1 MACAAGNPVAAFDAD
16 GTLWD
21 TDLGENFFH
30 YQIDHKLVSL
40 PSDPWNHYLQMKK
53 VNSDPRSAYLW
64 LAQISEGQQIE
75 TVKVWAQ
82 KAFEKL
88 KPYPF
93 FDEQKKL
100 IELFQKNNVKIFIV
114 TASVK
119 WAVEPGAKALGLDED
134 CVIGIETAI
143 ENGLV
148 SSQQKGPFTYRQGKV
163 DALME
168 KTKGQKPFFCSGNSE
183 GDIEL
188 LECGTHM
195 ALAVSA
201 AARDDLLYK
210 SESKLFQIVNQKIDQ
225 QKIWRAH
232 RWIHG

>member
-21 TDLGENFFH
+21 TDLGENFFQ
-30 YQIDHKLVSL
+30 YQIKHRLVSL
-40 PSDPWNHYLQMKK
+40 PEDPWNYYVQLKK
-53 VNSDPRSAYLW
+53 QNNDPRSAYLW
-64 LAQISEGQQIE
+64 LAQIAQGQKIE
-75 TVKVWAQ
+75 TVRDWAQ
-82 KAFEKL
+82 KAFETL
-88 KPYPF
+88 KPYPI

-100 IELFQKNNVKIFIV
+100 IDLFLKNNVQVYII

-119 WAVEPGAKALGLDED
+119 WAVEPGARALGLSDD
-134 CVIGIETAI
+134 NVIGVETAI
-143 ENGLV
+143 ANGLV
-148 SSQQKGPFTYRQGKV
+148 TDKQLGTITYRQGKT
-163 DALME
+163 DALLE
-168 KTKGQKPFFCSGNSE
+168 KTKGQKPFFCCGNSE

-188 LECGTHM
+188 LEGSTRM

-201 AARDDLLYK
+201 ASRDDLLFK

-225 QKIWRAH
+225 QKLWRAH